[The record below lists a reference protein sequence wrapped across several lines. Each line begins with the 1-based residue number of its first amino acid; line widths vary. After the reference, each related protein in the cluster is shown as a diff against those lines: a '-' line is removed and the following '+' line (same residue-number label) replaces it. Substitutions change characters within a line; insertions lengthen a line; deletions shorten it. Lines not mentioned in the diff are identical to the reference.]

1 MNVKTIFA
9 ACGALGFAIAQHAGA
24 AEMPTLRYAIGS
36 EDLHSLS
43 QLPTEVARRKGFF
56 EREGVHVEF
65 VANSE
70 SNSRAAEKGY
80 NPSIEKGG
88 PADMT
93 RVSAG
98 YFVHAVLNG
107 SETVTVSSQT
117 SNPVYSLIVKPEIRT
132 FADLKGKKIALTSP
146 WDTITVTARRLLAM
160 HGLGPMDFQVNS
172 VIRGS
177 SSRFACMKSG
187 ECAANIAGQPADIH
201 AVEMGYRRLGIANE
215 GGAVI
220 YNVEIVRRDWA
231 KAHEDA
237 VIRYIR
243 AAADTMR
250 FLNDPKNR
258 DEVEKI
264 TADLTGESEAVVKEM
279 IGNYYDPSLRI
290 LPREAEVD
298 MASFRHFL
306 DLLKESGVYDK
317 PLPPPEH
324 FVDLSYAKAA
334 GIR

>member
-9 ACGALGFAIAQHAGA
+9 ACGALGFAIAQYAGA
-24 AEMPTLRYAIGS
+24 AEMPALRYAIGS

-43 QLPTEVARRKGFF
+43 QLPTEVARRKDFF

-93 RVSAG
+93 RVSTG
-98 YFVHAVLNG
+98 YFVRAVLNG
-107 SETVTVSSQT
+107 SDTVTVSSQT
-117 SNPVYSLIVKPEIRT
+117 SNPVYSLIVVPEIRT
-132 FADLKGKKIALTSP
+132 FADLKGKKVALTSA
-146 WDTITVTARRLLAM
+146 WDTITITARHLLAM
-160 HGLGPMDFQVNS
+160 HGLGPMDYEVNS

-177 SSRFACMKSG
+177 GSRFACMKSG
-187 ECAANIAGQPADIH
+187 ECVANVAGQPADIH
-201 AVEMGYRRLGIANE
+201 AIEMGYRRLGITND

-243 AAADTMR
+243 ATADAMR

-258 DEVEKI
+258 DEVETI
-264 TADLTGESEAVVKEM
+264 TAD
-279 IGNYYDPSLRI
+279 
-290 LPREAEVD
+290 
-298 MASFRHFL
+298 
-306 DLLKESGVYDK
+306 
-317 PLPPPEH
+317 PLPVNPKR
-324 FVDLSYAKAA
+324 S
-334 GIR
+334 